1 MATKKTPKTSDLSME
16 LPGNEA
22 ELDQAIDDL
31 RGVLKTDADGGL
43 PDFAG
48 ESEAFSGSTDLSTF
62 GGDFE
67 DTAGDSA
74 FGGSDFGATSDFG
87 GSPDFGDSSFN
98 AIASEPAPLGS
109 AMQSN
114 LDLQWVT
121 AHYRGNAPAINDLLG
136 GQVQFAFDQLTVSLQ
151 HIKAGLFRALA
162 VTSPHRLKSLPDVPT
177 FAELGYKDF
186 DGQTFTGLFAPADTP
201 APIVDKLHETLVAIL
216 KDPGVIDKFEK
227 LGGESTPMTPDEFKA
242 YLAREDAKW
251 IPVVRKANIKAD

>member
-1 MATKKTPKTSDLSME
+1 MATKKTPKTSDLSTE

-48 ESEAFSGSTDLSTF
+48 ESDAFSGSTDLSTF

-67 DTAGDSA
+67 ETAGDSA

-87 GSPDFGDSSFN
+87 GSSDFGDSSFG

-114 LDLQWVT
+114 LDLIMDIPIDVQ
-121 AHYRGNAPAINDLLG
+121 IMLG
-136 GQVQFAFDQLTVSLQ
+136 SSRMQV
-151 HIKAGLFRALA
+151 AGLMNLNEGATIALDKKIGEPVEIMVNGRKIA
-162 VTSPHRLKSLPDVPT
+162 RGEITVLDN
-177 FAELGYKDF
+177 D
-186 DGQTFTGLFAPADTP
+186 DTRFG
-201 APIVDKLHETLVAIL
+201 VKLIEVL
-216 KDPGVIDKFEK
+216 
-227 LGGESTPMTPDEFKA
+227 STKKA
-242 YLAREDAKW
+242 
-251 IPVVRKANIKAD
+251 